1 MRERA
6 AQSLN
11 PEMGRM
17 GAEDPSRTFSAEP
30 PALPDE
36 ALLGLLKQATT
47 DLDAQ
52 AWVVGGYVRDK
63 LLDRPHPNPDVV
75 VERGDALKLA
85 ERFAELAGAG
95 PPVIF
100 ERFGTAQVT
109 LPDHLVEFV
118 NARAES
124 YAVDSRKPDVRPATL
139 DEDLRRRDFTIN
151 TLLMDLEGKIH
162 DPLGGRQDLEA
173 RILRTPTDPL
183 RTFADDPL
191 RMLRAVRFASELGF
205 ELAPDLLP
213 AMRKMK
219 ARLAPP
225 VISAERIADE
235 LRRMLT
241 SPRPRLALE
250 LLDAGGLLEVV
261 LPEVAACKGV
271 PQSGYHTHDVYGHTL
286 LTVERV
292 PPDLVTRLAALFHD
306 VGKPSTAT
314 PDGAFTGHEN
324 VGAELARS
332 ALERLRFSQKEIDT
346 VVKLVRLHLRPVYY
360 SSEWSDGAV
369 RRLARD
375 AGPLVDRLMALAR
388 ADIGASAYP
397 EPEKLDEL
405 QARIQEVLSEQPSR
419 LAPLVT
425 GEDVMRVRGIS
436 PGPEV
441 GRIKKRLEELV
452 IDGEVAPARE
462 VVLEYLA
469 DHPDV

>member
-1 MRERA
+1 
-6 AQSLN
+6 
-11 PEMGRM
+11 M
-17 GAEDPSRTFSAEP
+17 GAHQPVEVS
-30 PALPDE
+30 DE
-36 ALLGLLKQATT
+36 ELLRLLKQAAAE
-47 DLDAQ
+47 LDAL

-85 ERFAELAGAG
+85 DHFARLAGAN
-95 PPVIF
+95 PPVMF

-109 LPDHLVEFV
+109 LPGHLVEFV

-124 YAVDSRKPDVRPATL
+124 YAPESRKPDVRPATL

-151 TLLMDLEGKIH
+151 TLLMDLDGNVH
-162 DPLGGRQDLEA
+162 DPLGGRQDLNA
-173 RILRTPTDPL
+173 RVLRTPTDPL

-205 ELAPDLLP
+205 ELAPDLIP
-213 AMRKMK
+213 AMRQMK
-219 ARLAPP
+219 GRLAPP

-235 LRRMLT
+235 LRRMMV

-250 LLDAGGLLEVV
+250 LLDASGLLEAI

-271 PQSGYHTHDVYGHTL
+271 PQSGYHTHDVFGHTL
-286 LTVERV
+286 LTVEGV
-292 PPDLVTRLAALFHD
+292 PPDLVLRVAALFHD

-332 ALERLRFSQKEIDT
+332 ALERLRYSQKEIET

-375 AGPLVDRLMALAR
+375 AGPVLDRLIALAR

-397 EPEKLDEL
+397 APEKLDEL
-405 QARIQEVLSEQPSR
+405 QARLNAVLSERPSR

-425 GEDVMRVRGIS
+425 GEDVMRARGIA

-441 GRIKKRLEELV
+441 GRIKKRLEEMV
-452 IDGEVAPARE
+452 MDGELAPTRE
-462 VVLEYLA
+462 AVLQHLA

>member
-1 MRERA
+1 
-6 AQSLN
+6 
-11 PEMGRM
+11 MGS
-17 GAEDPSRTFSAEP
+17 DQPV
-30 PALPDE
+30 ALSDE
-36 ALLGLLKQATT
+36 GLLKLLKQAAT
-47 DLDAQ
+47 DLDAR

-63 LLDRPHPNPDVV
+63 LLERPHPNPDVV

-85 ERFAELAGAG
+85 ARFAVLAGAG
-95 PPVIF
+95 PPVTF

-109 LPDHLVEFV
+109 LPGHLVEFV

-124 YAVDSRKPDVRPATL
+124 YATDSRKPDVRPATL

-151 TLLMDLEGKIH
+151 TLLMDLDGELH
-162 DPLGGRQDLEA
+162 DPLGGRKDLEA
-173 RILRTPTDPL
+173 RSLRTPTDPL

-205 ELAPDLLP
+205 ELAPDVLP
-213 AMRKMK
+213 AMRQMRG
-219 ARLAPP
+219 RLAPP

-235 LRRMLT
+235 LRRMLV

-250 LLDAGGLLEVV
+250 LLDAGGLLDAV

-271 PQSGYHTHDVYGHTL
+271 PQSGYHTHDVFGHTL

-332 ALERLRFSQKEIDT
+332 ALERLRFSQKEIDA

-360 SSEWSDGAV
+360 NSEWSDGAV

-375 AGPLVDRLMALAR
+375 AGQLLERLMELAR

-441 GRIKKRLEELV
+441 GRLKKRLEELV
-452 IDGEVAPARE
+452 IDGELAPARE
-462 VVLEYLA
+462 AILEYLA
-469 DHPDV
+469 NHPDV